1 MARSKVSKISLDKS
15 IILFRL
21 EVRPQKRFR
30 NKLAI
35 QSLSSGRIKNAV
47 LKGQMIKSMT
57 LVAQVDNYLGASTIQ
72 HLREQ
77 NIKHQN
83 IGIRIGWLSENRLNH
98 SEFKITKCLLTN
110 INSQNS
116 QRAHVNNY
124 SETSTKPFSIKQ
136 IKKSNGLNCDKKV
149 TQLND
154 NYSMASFRP
163 EPHHSVHSFSSSRSD
178 SGI

>member
-1 MARSKVSKISLDKS
+1 
-15 IILFRL
+15 
-21 EVRPQKRFR
+21 
-30 NKLAI
+30 
-35 QSLSSGRIKNAV
+35 
-47 LKGQMIKSMT
+47 MT

-98 SEFKITKCLLTN
+98 SAFEITKRLLTN

-116 QRAHVNNY
+116 QRAHV
-124 SETSTKPFSIKQ
+124 ETSTKPFSIKQ
-136 IKKSNGLNCDKKV
+136 IKKSNGLNCNKMV

-154 NYSMASFRP
+154 NYSRASVRP
-163 EPHHSVHSFSSSRSD
+163 KPHHSVHSFSSSRSD
-178 SGI
+178 

>member
-83 IGIRIGWLSENRLNH
+83 IRIRIGWLSENRLNH
-98 SEFKITKCLLTN
+98 SSNVF
-110 INSQNS
+110 SQI
-116 QRAHVNNY
+116 
-124 SETSTKPFSIKQ
+124 SIHKTAKEHML
-136 IKKSNGLNCDKKV
+136 IRPRPNHLASN
-149 TQLND
+149 
-154 NYSMASFRP
+154 
-163 EPHHSVHSFSSSRSD
+163 
-178 SGI
+178 

>member
-98 SEFKITKCLLTN
+98 SSNVF
-110 INSQNS
+110 SQIS
-116 QRAHVNNY
+116 IHKTAKEHMLIIIQRPRPNHLA
-124 SETSTKPFSIKQ
+124 
-136 IKKSNGLNCDKKV
+136 SNK
-149 TQLND
+149 
-154 NYSMASFRP
+154 
-163 EPHHSVHSFSSSRSD
+163 
-178 SGI
+178 